1 MLKVMMRMSDMCSS
15 SAGGWLLGEGSQP
28 IQTGGD
34 DRLPAIA
41 HVDVILQ
48 ADVPYQVLD
57 AAQVAERRQD
67 AFGVGRQGPRC
78 PVAGQQRGT
87 QRGKVWVLLHLKGS
101 DGQVIEERG
110 VATVVKVEQVD
121 LPMMEQVIP
130 LMQVRVDQPVDVR
143 AV

>member
-15 SAGGWLLGEGSQP
+15 SARGCPLGEGSQP
-28 IQTGGD
+28 IHPDGD
-34 DRLPAIA
+34 DLLPAIA

-67 AFGVGRQGPRC
+67 AFRVGRQGPRR

-87 QRGKVWVLLHLKGS
+87 QRGKVWVLLYLKGS
-101 DGQVIEERG
+101 DGQIIEKRG

-121 LPMMEQVIP
+121 LPVMEQVVP
-130 LMQVRVDQPVDVR
+130 LV
-143 AV
+143 